1 MRVIGLDSGGTKTVC
16 YLANSDLQVL
26 AESRGA
32 GAHPASAGIRG
43 VETILGEV
51 IGRVLAHHPGPID
64 GICLGMAG
72 VDRPGE
78 MALVRTI
85 VDRIVSSPLVTVVND
100 ALVALEAGAP
110 AEPGVVLISGTGSI
124 AYGRNAD
131 GQAARAGGWGHI
143 LADEG
148 SGYWL
153 GRQALRAVM
162 RQSDGRGPATTL
174 TGRLLEHYQVGR
186 AQDLVRTV
194 YAGNLKPSAIA
205 TLASIVQ
212 AAAADGDDI
221 ASRII
226 DVGAS
231 ELSATAASVAGRL
244 QMSSCRIVLAGG
256 IFRAVPRMREAVT
269 VHLSSRLPGSQ
280 IHPLDVE
287 PAIGAVR
294 LALRAAAGESV
305 VPAYIDEVR

>member
-16 YLANSDLQVL
+16 YLADGEREVL
-26 AESRGA
+26 AESRGP
-32 GAHPASAGIRG
+32 GAHPASAGMAA
-43 VETILGEV
+43 VETILADV
-51 IGRVLAHHPGPID
+51 IGRVIAERPGAID
-64 GICLGMAG
+64 SICLGMAG

-85 VDRIVSSPLVTVVND
+85 VDRIVVSPHVTIVND

-110 AEPGVVLISGTGSI
+110 ARPGVVLISGTGSI

-131 GQAARAGGWGHI
+131 GWAARAGGWGHI

-162 RQSDGRGPATTL
+162 RQSDGRGPATAL
-174 TGRLLEHYQVGR
+174 TARLLEHYQVAR

-194 YAGNLKPSAIA
+194 YSGNLKPSAIA

-212 AAAADGDDI
+212 AAASDGDDI
-221 ASRII
+221 ATRII

-244 QMSSCRIVLAGG
+244 QMSHCSVVLAGG

-280 IHPLDVE
+280 IHPLDIE
-287 PAIGAVR
+287 PAMGAVR

-305 VPAYIDEVR
+305 VPKYLD

>member
-16 YLANSDLQVL
+16 YLANGELEVL
-26 AESRGA
+26 AESRGH
-32 GAHPASAGIRG
+32 GAHPASAGVRG
-43 VETILGEV
+43 VETILGDV
-51 IGRVLAHHPGPID
+51 FGRVLADKPGPID

-78 MALVRTI
+78 AALVRTI
-85 VDRIVSSPLVTVVND
+85 VDRLVRTPLVTVVND

-110 AEPGVVLISGTGSI
+110 GQPGIVLISGTGSI
-124 AYGRNAD
+124 AYGRNAN

-174 TGRLLEHYQVGR
+174 TGRLLEHYQVPR

-194 YAGNLKPSAIA
+194 YSGSLKPSAIA

-212 AAAADGDDI
+212 SAASDGDDI
-221 ASRII
+221 ATRII

-231 ELSATAASVAGRL
+231 ELSATAASVAGQL
-244 QMSSCRIVLAGG
+244 QISSCRIVLAGG
-256 IFRAVPRMREAVT
+256 IFKAVPRMREAVT
-269 VHLSSRLPGSQ
+269 VHLSSRLQGSH

-294 LALRAAAGESV
+294 LALRAAAGEAV
-305 VPAYIDEVR
+305 VPVYLDDQR